1 MSSEVSL
8 QAPAGTRWD
17 SLSAPNTRGPISLTI
32 LSPFSVR
39 GMSVT
44 PVCRPF
50 KLHSVSP
57 ADQLVTYLSQ

>member
-1 MSSEVSL
+1 MSSTMSIYARQKRPVS
-8 QAPAGTRWD
+8 

-57 ADQLVTYLSQ
+57 ADQLVT